1 VYADIF
7 FYETKN
13 FYLSCV
19 VFRMEECLKFL
30 MSRRSIRLFEDR
42 EVSDELIRRILDVAR
57 YAPSAKNSQPWE
69 FVVVKDEEIR
79 KRLASIHRYAYP
91 LQRAPVAIA
100 VLCDPKL
107 SPDSYLADCANA
119 TIYLMLAAHA
129 LGLGT
134 VWIQSL
140 RNVKEINEII
150 GAPEGRIPV
159 ALIALG
165 WPAEKPEARPRKELS
180 EIVHINRYGNKMK

>member
-1 VYADIF
+1 
-7 FYETKN
+7 
-13 FYLSCV
+13 
-19 VFRMEECLKFL
+19 MEECLKFL
-30 MSRRSIRLFEDR
+30 LSRRSIRVFEDK
-42 EVSDELIRRILDVAR
+42 EVSDELIKRILDVAR

-69 FVVVKDEEIR
+69 FVVVRDEEVRR
-79 KRLASIHRYAYP
+79 KLASIHRYAYP

-100 VLCDPKL
+100 VLCNPEL
-107 SPDSYLADCANA
+107 SPDSYLVDCANA

-140 RNVKEINEII
+140 RNVKEINEIL
-150 GAPEGRIPV
+150 GSEGRIPV

-165 WPAEKPEARPRKELS
+165 WPAEKPEARPRRELK
-180 EIVHINRYGNKMK
+180 EIVYINRYGERLIK

>member
-1 VYADIF
+1 
-7 FYETKN
+7 
-13 FYLSCV
+13 
-19 VFRMEECLKFL
+19 MEECLRL
-30 MSRRSIRLFEDR
+30 LLSRRSIRAFEERD
-42 EVSDELIRRILDVAR
+42 VSDDTIRRILDVAR

-69 FVVVKDEEIR
+69 FVVIR
-79 KRLASIHRYAYP
+79 DGETKKRLASIHRYAYP

-107 SPDSYLADCANA
+107 SPDSYLVDCANV

-140 RNVKEINEII
+140 RNIKEIREII
-150 GAPEGRIPV
+150 GAPEGKVPV

-165 WPAEKPEARPRKELS
+165 WPAERPEARPRRDLR
-180 EIVHINRYGNKMK
+180 EITYINRYGERWIG